1 MQNESFIMN
10 SKRPAI
16 VKNILRAGS
25 GGVAVVVALILMM
38 FLKGG
43 SGDGESDTPPSP
55 MASVDESSSSSTTTT
70 TPSPSTD
77 ASNEDSPENGGLTA
91 EEAKALEED
100 VLGIMIDEYDY
111 FLVVP
116 GEDVIYRPTKIDRL
130 LELAGQAKGDS
141 NGIRVRIVR
150 RETSRTKAE
159 VDLKTALAGI
169 GIGED
174 AVYMPEEL
182 LPK

>member
-1 MQNESFIMN
+1 MN

-16 VKNILRAGS
+16 LKNILRAGS

-43 SGDGESDTPPSP
+43 SGDGESDAPPSP
-55 MASVDESSSSSTTTT
+55 MTSVDDSASSTPTTS
-70 TPSPSTD
+70 TPSADTAESDP
-77 ASNEDSPENGGLTA
+77 EENGGLTP
-91 EEAKALEED
+91 EEQKALDED

-116 GEDVIYRPTKIDRL
+116 GEDVIYRPTKVDRL
-130 LELAGQAKGDS
+130 LELAEQAKGDS